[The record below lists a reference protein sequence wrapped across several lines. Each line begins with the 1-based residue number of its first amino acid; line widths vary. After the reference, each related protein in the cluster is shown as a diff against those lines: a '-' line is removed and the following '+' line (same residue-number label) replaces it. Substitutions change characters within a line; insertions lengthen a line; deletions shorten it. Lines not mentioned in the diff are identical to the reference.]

1 MADPRAL
8 ILSGVLSKFGFEPV
22 YKSSVLNRLA
32 QVQPNGDTALLDST
46 KAGIQVILKLNE
58 VFNDLGASGN
68 WNFVHIVITDGVDNS
83 SSTSLEELAMLF
95 AIVGRGI
102 PKEKC
107 LTVFIGVELNPEA
120 AIQLALLTSLGGDTC
135 QMYNV
140 NKVELNE
147 IFNRIT
153 ATIGV
158 RRQVNVG
165 LVSAR
170 GVNAMAIQQ
179 QNIPF
184 LNISRKNFAVL
195 LNLDI
200 SGSMNGNRFNALRSS
215 VQNFMRS
222 LDQNDIVSCLVFNQ
236 RVQLI
241 NNYNPRPQQEI
252 RCVHQ

>member
-1 MADPRAL
+1 MSDPRAF
-8 ILSGVLSKFGFEPV
+8 ILGSFLSKYGFEPIS
-22 YKSSVLNRLA
+22 KTSVLNRLS

-68 WNFVHIVITDGVDNS
+68 WNFVHIVITDGVDNAS
-83 SSTSLEELAMLF
+83 NTSLEELAMLF

-107 LTVFIGVELNPEA
+107 LTVFIGVELNAEA

-140 NKVELNE
+140 NKVELSE
-147 IFNRIT
+147 IFSRIS

-158 RRQVNVG
+158 RRQVNIGVVNAG
-165 LVSAR
+165 
-170 GVNAMAIQQ
+170 GVNAMAIRQ
-179 QNIPF
+179 QNTPF

-200 SGSMNGNRFNALRSS
+200 SGSMSGNRFNALRSS
-215 VQNFMRS
+215 VQNFLRN

-236 RVQLI
+236 QVQLI
-241 NNYNPRPQQEI
+241 NNYNPRPQQVI
-252 RCVHQ
+252 QCVHQ